1 MGEQFQLESEVYG
14 ALSEFYTALWEH
26 LDVLSEGSRWLHAS
40 AILPTE
46 QREARLREQ
55 FDSIMSMPVER
66 SLRRSL
72 EDQLHKTIRLCRE
85 FEKEVPDD
93 SLRGEV
99 EDWKVTLQ
107 ELSLESARLEV
118 VNTQGR

>member
-1 MGEQFQLESEVYG
+1 MGEQFQSEAEVYG

-26 LDVLSEGSRWLHAS
+26 LDVLSEGSRWLRAS
-40 AILPTE
+40 AIMPTE

-55 FDSIMSMPVER
+55 FDSIKSMPLER
-66 SLRRSL
+66 SLRKSL
-72 EDQLHKTIRLCRE
+72 EDQLHKTMSLCRE
-85 FEKEVPDD
+85 FEKEAPDD

>member
-1 MGEQFQLESEVYG
+1 MGEQFQLEAEVYG

-40 AILPTE
+40 VILPTE
-46 QREARLREQ
+46 QREERLREQ
-55 FDSIMSMPVER
+55 FDSIMSMPLER

-72 EDQLHKTIRLCRE
+72 EDQLHKTIWLCRE
-85 FEKEVPDD
+85 FEKEVSDD

-99 EDWKVTLQ
+99 DDWKVTLQ
-107 ELSLESARLEV
+107 ELSIESARLEV